1 MAELHFSTD
10 QIKAEMNGMAD
21 LAAEFLERMHSQR
34 LREAAYSLGTALKTN
49 GIWQIPQDHPLETT
63 TTDEREAGV
72 LFGRLSFRWEV
83 RAIAQKTFSLAGN
96 ASTTIE
102 IHNLDSTDVPPLS
115 WNTDVGGSG
124 HPGCRLH
131 MQFRSNGKS
140 AEIPR
145 FPSILLTP
153 VDCLDFLLGE
163 LFQEKWTK
171 HQYDRRMQ
179 TAGWTQGV
187 RKRVCHLL
195 RKKAECAEQSSGV
208 TPWVT
213 LKIWNFE
220 EPRLTLGND

>member
-1 MAELHFSTD
+1 VAELHFSTD
-10 QIKAEMNGMAD
+10 QIQREMNGMAD
-21 LAAEFLERMHSQR
+21 LAEEFLGRAHSQQ
-34 LREAAYSLGTALKTN
+34 LRGAAYGLAKALSTN
-49 GIWQIPQDHPLETT
+49 GIWQIPQGHPLETT
-63 TTDEREAGV
+63 TAEHKAGI

-83 RAIAQKTFSLAGN
+83 KAVNQKTFGVAGN

-102 IHNLDSTDVPPLS
+102 IHNLESDAPPLS
-115 WNTDVGGSG
+115 WNTDIGGSG
-124 HPGCRLH
+124 HPGYRLH
-131 MQFRSNGKS
+131 IQFRSNEKS

-171 HQYDRRMQ
+171 HQYDRQTQ
-179 TAGWTQGV
+179 TAGWTQDV

-213 LKIWNFE
+213 LKRWNFTK
-220 EPRLTLGND
+220 PRLTLGDD